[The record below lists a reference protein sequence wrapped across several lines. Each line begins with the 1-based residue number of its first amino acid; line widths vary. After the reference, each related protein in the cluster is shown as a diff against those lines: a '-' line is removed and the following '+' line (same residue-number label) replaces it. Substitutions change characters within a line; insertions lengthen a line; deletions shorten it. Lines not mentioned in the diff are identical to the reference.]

1 MTAIGESGHSG
12 FGSKKLLDD
21 RLLYALKQTF
31 SYYCPEGPLL
41 TQSRHSELPDTE
53 ADSRP

>member
-41 TQSRHSELPDTE
+41 TQGM
-53 ADSRP
+53 DSSHLDN